1 MRKDLYSMKT
11 LTHWLR
17 LLALVCTC
25 LPLLCFSQSPVV
37 LSSANAPLIF
47 ELPLDANMVQSLQDS
62 TKVQLATKAQHINA
76 GMVYPEWLADAS
88 FTVTSRPRQRLA
100 IVVAPKRGNPELS
113 TELLLTLNNAGR
125 RSFKPMHLMF
135 DAVNSFASATPLGAN
150 TAQTTAQT
158 NGTEEKPDLAVVLR
172 PVIKF
177 EAETT
182 PRKTEG
188 ATATPVPN
196 LPNDQAAVSPRSIR
210 SASSTKTASPQKDA
224 PSLAPPPSPPAAPV
238 AAMPATAPTLPASAP
253 LPKPMRP
260 ATAPAFASESALSS
274 WMSDWSLLAGG
285 LALLLALLYVLSRA
299 LAVWRKR
306 RSDQVQTNFLEPKPT
321 ELAPEESGT
330 NTVFGVSEEEANA
343 MHARWLREQTINRN

>member
-1 MRKDLYSMKT
+1 MRKNLYSMKT

-17 LLALVCTC
+17 LLALVCAN
-25 LPLLCFSQSPVV
+25 LPLLCFSQAPIV

-47 ELPLDANMVQSLQDS
+47 ELPLDANTVQSLQDS
-62 TKVQLATKAQHINA
+62 TKVQLATKTQHVNA

-88 FTVTSRPRQRLA
+88 FTVNSRPRQRLA
-100 IVVAPKRGNPELS
+100 IVVTPKRGNPELS

-125 RSFKPMHLMF
+125 RSFKPLHLMF
-135 DAVNSFASATPLGAN
+135 DTVNSFASATPLDSN
-150 TAQTTAQT
+150 TAQTTT
-158 NGTEEKPDLAVVLR
+158 SNNSTDDKPDLAAVLR
-172 PVIKF
+172 PIIRF

-196 LPNDQAAVSPRSIR
+196 LSNDPAAVSPRSIR
-210 SASSTKTASPQKDA
+210 SASSTKTASPQKDV
-224 PSLAPPPSPPAAPV
+224 PSLAPPASPAAAPV
-238 AAMPATAPTLPASAP
+238 AVMPASAPTLPASAP
-253 LPKPMRP
+253 LPKPARP
-260 ATAPAFASESALSS
+260 VAVPAFASESTSGS

-306 RSDQVQTNFLEPKPT
+306 RADQVQTNFLEPKPT

-343 MHARWLREQTINRN
+343 MHAKWLREQTINRN

>member
-37 LSSANAPLIF
+37 LSSADAPLIF
-47 ELPLDANMVQSLQDS
+47 ELPLDANTVQSLQGS

-88 FTVTSRPRQRLA
+88 FTVNSRPRQRLA
-100 IVVAPKRGNPELS
+100 IVVTPKRGNPELS

-125 RSFKPMHLMF
+125 RSFKPIHLMF
-135 DAVNSFASATPLGAN
+135 DAINSFASATPLGAN

-196 LPNDQAAVSPRSIR
+196 LPNDQATVSPRNIR
-210 SASSTKTASPQKDA
+210 GTSSTKTASPQKDA

-253 LPKPMRP
+253 LPKPTRP
-260 ATAPAFASESALSS
+260 VTIPASGSDEGS
-274 WMSDWSLLAGG
+274 WMNDWPLLVGG
-285 LALLLALLYVLSRA
+285 LALLLALLYALSRA

-306 RSDQVQTNFLEPKPT
+306 RADQVQTNFLEPKPT

-343 MHARWLREQTINRN
+343 MHAKWLREQTINRH